1 MSELGLPAGKVC
13 LSLMEQVCPSWSR
26 FVTHGAGLSLMEQVC
41 HSWSRFVPH
50 GAGLSLMEQVC
61 HSWSRFVTHGA
72 GLSLME
78 QVCHSW
84 SRFVTHGAG
93 LSLMEQVCHSWSRFV
108 THGAG
113 LSLMERLKNTSEV
126 YASNDPNY
134 TLMLRNNFRS
144 DPAVLRIPNDLFYHG
159 QLRVCHSWSRFV
171 THGAGLSL
179 MERLKNTSEVYASND
194 PNYTLMLRN
203 NFRSDPAVLRIPND
217 LFYHGQLRA
226 LAAVDPLSSADI
238 LGERAQSR
246 AIVFHGVLSKEQRM
260 GKSPSYFNNTELE
273 IVQKYI
279 KALITKHNVRPADI
293 GVVTPYIRQV
303 YKIKTWLHS
312 TLWSGLIEV
321 GTVEAFQG
329 KEKRVIIISTV
340 RANCSLLAHDAKYQL
355 GFLVDDKRF
364 NVALTRAKAKAIVIG
379 NPLCLEKDIKWRTY
393 MQHCREYGTFFGYD
407 CAQEGNKKDI
417 VDRITPILNELK
429 VKDAKVKRRR

>member
-1 MSELGLPAGKVC
+1 MVCTDSNMAADHVATMLIKYADKFEQKFLLRANSQFRVWETLPQCLIKFSNGWDRNSFVRVNIEDFMSYSIVVTTLSHAAKFAGQARRKVRKRPITHLFIDEAAQASEPACLIPMTGLLAANGRLTLAGDPLQLGPVIISHQARKLGL
-13 LSLMEQVCPSWSR
+13 
-26 FVTHGAGLSLMEQVC
+26 
-41 HSWSRFVPH
+41 
-50 GAGLSLMEQVC
+50 
-61 HSWSRFVTHGA
+61 
-72 GLSLME
+72 
-78 QVCHSW
+78 
-84 SRFVTHGAG
+84 
-93 LSLMEQVCHSWSRFV
+93 
-108 THGAG
+108 G
-113 LSLMERLKNTSEV
+113 LSLMERLKNTCELYSR
-126 YASNDPNY
+126 NDPNY

-144 DPAVLRIPNDLFYHG
+144 DPAVLRIPNELFY
-159 QLRVCHSWSRFV
+159 
-171 THGAGLSL
+171 
-179 MERLKNTSEVYASND
+179 N
-194 PNYTLMLRN
+194 
-203 NFRSDPAVLRIPND
+203 
-217 LFYHGQLRA
+217 GQLRA
-226 LAAVDPLSSADI
+226 MAAIDPLSSADI

-260 GKSPSYFNNTELE
+260 GKSPSYFNSTELE

-279 KALITKHNVRPADI
+279 TALITKHSVRPADI

-303 YKIKTWLHS
+303 YNIKSWLQS
-312 TLWSGLIEV
+312 TVWSRLVEV

-393 MQHCREYGTFFGYD
+393 MQHCREYGTYFGYD
-407 CAQEGNKKDI
+407 SAPDGAKKDI
-417 VDRITPILNELK
+417 VDRITPILNEMK